1 MSIERFIEALLVRSG
16 PHILEHLR
24 LVLLALGCA
33 LAIAFPLGV
42 LFTRERFRS
51 LGEKAMAILNTGQA
65 IPPLAVIAM
74 FLPLWGLGFR
84 PAVTAL
90 VLYSLLPIA
99 RNTIAGLAGVPAEV
113 KEAAR
118 GMGLNGREVFWQV
131 ELPLSIPVIIAGA
144 KTSAVL
150 TVGTATLAALVGG
163 GGMGRVIFA
172 GIDMFWPEFIIAGTL
187 IIGVIAIV
195 LDRLLSLLEIVLVPP
210 HLR

>member
-1 MSIERFIEALLVRSG
+1 MSLERLLEALLVRSG
-16 PHILEHLR
+16 PHALEHLR
-24 LVLLALGCA
+24 LVSLALGCA

-51 LGEKAMAILNTGQA
+51 LGLKAMALLNTGQA
-65 IPPLAVIAM
+65 IPPLAVIAI
-74 FLPLWGLGFR
+74 FLPFWGLGFR

-99 RNTIAGLAGVPAEV
+99 RNTMAGLGGVPSEV

-118 GMGLNGREVFWQV
+118 GMGLNGWDVFWQV
-131 ELPLSIPVIIAGA
+131 ELPLSVPVIMSGV

-172 GIDMFWPEFIIAGTL
+172 GIDMFWPEFIIAGTMV
-187 IIGVIAIV
+187 IGVIAIV
-195 LDRLLSLLEIVLVPP
+195 FDRLLSLLEIFLVPS